1 MLTTLWMVTAALSL
15 APIDKAA
22 PVPALLLLHNAA
34 DACDWQRVQGSKRT
48 PLGHTPG
55 PCPSPVQ
62 IEWDATHGAFNFP
75 DARTGQQQTLKD
87 KLVTA
92 ANDPRGTYASVLSLD
107 ACERTA
113 PGHAKPADE
122 MTPFDIMG
130 KAMGGELPCAGGCND
145 GKVHPGVAFLQ
156 GPRSKL
162 MIFQYGTPGGIMSA
176 LPALSIERE
185 PLQDERDVRP
195 LPFSREAFGA
205 EALYQ
210 CRGPYVHATW
220 HSMQTQRVGSQL
232 VDAVSGESVVGPLEA
247 VAVLWP
253 E

>member
-1 MLTTLWMVTAALSL
+1 MLNALLMMTAALSL
-15 APIDKAA
+15 APGDKASA
-22 PVPALLLLHNAA
+22 VPALLLLHNAA
-34 DACDWQRVQGSKRT
+34 DGCDWQHLDGGQRT

-62 IEWDATHGAFNFP
+62 IEWNAKGRTFNFP
-75 DARTGQQQTLKD
+75 EPRTGQQQTLKG
-87 KLVTA
+87 KLVSPA
-92 ANDPRGTYASVLSLD
+92 AEPRGTYTSVLSLD

-113 PGHAKPADE
+113 AGNAKPADE

-130 KAMGGELPCAGGCND
+130 KAMGGELPCAGGCNG

-156 GPRSKL
+156 GPRGKL
-162 MIFQYGTPGGIMSA
+162 MIFQYGSPAGIMSA
-176 LPALSIERE
+176 LPALAVQHE
-185 PLQDERDVRP
+185 PLKDEHDVKP
-195 LPFSREAFGA
+195 LPFSRAAFGA

-220 HSMQTQRVGSQL
+220 HSMQTNSVGSQL
-232 VDAVSGESVVGPLEA
+232 VDAVTGESVVGPIDA

-253 E
+253 Q